1 MSTPPLRE
9 ALAIVDAASPLG
21 DALVSEAYLALRD
34 GGDVMALS
42 AQPEHL
48 THFSRAITYAAIPDD
63 LEEYAARLHG
73 ATAVFLVLE
82 AHKDVEKLAASTIRA
97 MRRAG
102 IRRLIATA
110 PLDALRYTVHGTREA
125 DAPRRERSLAEKTT
139 RAWATVGTPA
149 PSVLTARRALELV
162 RLSGLDTTLLL
173 HPPILVAPGPASVQR
188 TPAAYA
194 PTASADIT
202 AANAAR
208 AILASRYDDGIG
220 REDALSEG

>member
-1 MSTPPLRE
+1 MSTPQPRE

-21 DALVSEAYLALRD
+21 DALVSEAYLTLRD
-34 GGDVMALS
+34 GGDVVALS
-42 AQPEHL
+42 AQPERL
-48 THFSRAITYAAIPDD
+48 TRFSRAITYATIPDA
-63 LEEYAARLHG
+63 LEDYAAQLHG

-82 AHKDVEKLAASTIRA
+82 AHEDVEKLATSTIRA

-110 PLDALRYTVHGTREA
+110 PLDALHYTVHGTREA
-125 DAPRRERSLAEKTT
+125 EAPRRERSLAERAT
-139 RAWATVGTPA
+139 RAWATVGTPD
-149 PSVLTARRALELV
+149 PSLLAARRALELV

-173 HPPILVAPGPASVQR
+173 HPSILVAPGPASVQR

-194 PTASADIT
+194 PAASADIT

-220 REDALSEG
+220 REDVLSEG

>member
-125 DAPRRERSLAEKTT
+125 DAPRRERSLAEKQ
-139 RAWATVGTPA
+139 RERGQPSEPQTP
-149 PSVLTARRALELV
+149 PC
-162 RLSGLDTTLLL
+162 
-173 HPPILVAPGPASVQR
+173 
-188 TPAAYA
+188 
-194 PTASADIT
+194 
-202 AANAAR
+202 
-208 AILASRYDDGIG
+208 
-220 REDALSEG
+220 

>member
-1 MSTPPLRE
+1 MSTPQPRE

-34 GGDVMALS
+34 GGDVVALS

-48 THFSRAITYAAIPDD
+48 THFSRAITYATIPDA

-82 AHKDVEKLAASTIRA
+82 AHEDAEKLAASTIRA

-110 PLDALRYTVHGTREA
+110 PLDALRCTVHGTRE
-125 DAPRRERSLAEKTT
+125 DAPRRDRSLAEKAT
-139 RAWATVGTPA
+139 RAWATVGTPD
-149 PSVLTARRALELV
+149 PSLLAARRALELV

-194 PTASADIT
+194 PTASTDIT
-202 AANAAR
+202 TANAAR
-208 AILASRYDDGIG
+208 AILASRYEDGIG
-220 REDALSEG
+220 REDVLSEG